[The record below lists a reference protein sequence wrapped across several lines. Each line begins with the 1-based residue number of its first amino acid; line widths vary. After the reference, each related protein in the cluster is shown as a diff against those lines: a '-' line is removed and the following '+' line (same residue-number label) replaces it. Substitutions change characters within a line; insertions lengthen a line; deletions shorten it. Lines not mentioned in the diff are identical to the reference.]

1 MTNFEHFKMVR
12 LFQCDREDFFS
23 MVASL
28 NSVIINF
35 IVTYFFLLNI
45 HFPSL
50 KVKSLEKE

>member
-12 LFQCDREDFFS
+12 LFQCEREDFFS
-23 MVASL
+23 MAASL

-45 HFPSL
+45 NFPRL